1 MLTDDP
7 ATRRDPAVIAT
18 RWTGF
23 GRAFA
28 IIGGVVLTVAA
39 LKLGRTVLVPLVAG
53 LFLAVLARPLHRRL
67 HDALPRRMEWVAL
80 LVAMLAII
88 AGVAAF
94 GAAVGWSVRAVAGEL
109 RDRRPQIERQLASVR
124 ERASHVGVRVPE
136 LPGASA
142 SGSPAAQQPGA
153 AGTSGGGSGGG
164 GGGGGGGNGQRT
176 LVGVVTGIGELIL
189 ALAFAALAMA
199 ETPDVRRRIAHLGRA
214 HGGHR
219 ALEAMDEIAPAFRR
233 YVWVKSITSALTG
246 VVTALI
252 ALAFGL
258 PLAWVWG
265 FLAFLFEYVPTVGT
279 MLAIAPPVLMA
290 LAEGGVQKAGLVLL
304 VVGTAQVV
312 LGNVIDPKLE
322 GRMMSVSPFGVL
334 LSIVFW
340 GWLWGAVGALLAV
353 PLTVAVVIAA
363 RHIPGMRGVATVV
376 AGDGVP
382 DEDEGEGASGKV

>member
-1 MLTDDP
+1 MVT
-7 ATRRDPAVIAT
+7 T

-39 LKLGRTVLVPLVAG
+39 LRLGRTVLVPLVAG
-53 LFLAVLARPLHRRL
+53 LFLAVLARPLHSRL
-67 HDALPRRMEWVAL
+67 HEALPRRTKWVAL

-94 GAAVGWSVRAVAGEL
+94 GAAIGWSARAVAGEL
-109 RDRRPQIERQLASVR
+109 RERRPQIERQLASVR
-124 ERASHVGVRVPE
+124 ERAAHVGIRVPE
-136 LPGASA
+136 LPGE
-142 SGSPAAQQPGA
+142 SPAGAQPGRGG
-153 AGTSGGGSGGG
+153 GTEDAGGGS
-164 GGGGGGGNGQRT
+164 GQRT

-353 PLTVAVVIAA
+353 PLTVAVVIAS
-363 RHIPGMRGVATVV
+363 RHIPGMHGVATIV

-382 DEDEGEGASGKV
+382 DDESATEMRNA